1 MQATIITIGD
11 EIVIGQILDSNAA
24 FIAQELNKIGVDVKQ
39 IHSIQDNAIDIT
51 KAVKQAEKTS
61 QIIIITGGLGPTK
74 DDITKKTLCTYF
86 EDEMKFYPEID
97 KHVKAIFKKYNLKY
111 IAINRYQAE
120 VPSKAQVLFND
131 YGTAPGMWFEK
142 EDTVIISLPGVP
154 FEMKN
159 LITSKVI
166 PKLQKKYKRPHIIHK
181 TIITYGKGESEL
193 ADDIALWE
201 NHLPN
206 FIKLAY
212 LPSYGRV
219 RLRLS
224 GRHQDKK
231 VLTNALEKV
240 TKTLLPLIKENF
252 IGFGEVKLVDQ
263 LKTLLNQ
270 ENAKLAVAE
279 SFTGGKLA
287 GELTSISGSSSYF
300 VGSVTSY
307 ATRIKKDILNVP
319 KALIDKYSVVSQEVA
334 EAMALGVQ
342 KLMQTEYAI
351 ATTGNAGPTKGDA
364 NAEVGTAIIAIAS
377 PNGVKSYIYDFGQPR
392 EKVVNKAINEAINL
406 LIKEI
411 QKKV

>member
-11 EIVIGQILDSNAA
+11 EIVIGQIRDSNSA
-24 FIAQELNKIGVDVKQ
+24 FIAQELNKIGVNVKQ
-39 IHSIQDNAIDIT
+39 IHSIQDNADDIT
-51 KAVKQAEKTS
+51 NAIIQAEKTS
-61 QIIIITGGLGPTK
+61 KIIILTGGLGPTK
-74 DDITKKTLCTYF
+74 DDITKKTLCNYF

-97 KHVKAIFKKYNLKY
+97 KHVKAIFEKYNLKY
-111 IAINRYQAE
+111 IAVNRHQAE

-142 EDTVIISLPGVP
+142 DGKVIISLPGVP

-159 LITSKVI
+159 LITEKVI
-166 PKLQKKYKRPHIIHK
+166 PKLQEKFERSHIMHK

-193 ADDIALWE
+193 ADDITQWEDALPE
-201 NHLPN
+201 

-224 GRHQDKK
+224 GMHQNKN
-231 VLTNALEKV
+231 VLTNALEEA
-240 TKTLLPLIKENF
+240 TKTLLPLIKDIF
-252 IGFGEVKLVDQ
+252 VGFGETKLVEQ
-263 LKTLLNQ
+263 LKALLN
-270 ENAKLAVAE
+270 EEKATLAVAE

-307 ATRIKKDILNVP
+307 ATRIKRDILNIP
-319 KALIDKYSVVSQEVA
+319 KALIEKHSVVSQEVA

-342 KLMQTEYAI
+342 QLMQTDYAI
-351 ATTGNAGPTKGDA
+351 ATTGNAGPTKGNADA
-364 NAEVGTAIIAIAS
+364 AVGTAIIAIAS
-377 PNGVKSYIYDFGQPR
+377 PKGVKSYKYDFGQPR
-392 EKVVNKAINEAINL
+392 EKVVKKAINEGINL